1 LEAFGEGLVLQ
12 NFCHALAN
20 NDAGRMG
27 VAGGNLLPR
36 ALQQGS
42 SCGSDFLIGDGVNH
56 CLISLLREV
65 KRNFVQPR

>member
-1 LEAFGEGLVLQ
+1 LEAFGDGLVLQ

-36 ALQQGS
+36 ALQQGPPTELI
-42 SCGSDFLIGDGVNH
+42 FLLVM
-56 CLISLLREV
+56 V
-65 KRNFVQPR
+65 

>member
-27 VAGGNLLPR
+27 VAGGNLLHR
-36 ALQQGS
+36 ALPRGGS
-42 SCGSDFLIGDGVNH
+42 GTADFLIGDGAT
-56 CLISLLREV
+56 IA
-65 KRNFVQPR
+65 

>member
-27 VAGGNLLPR
+27 VAGGNLRPR

-42 SCGSDFLIGDGVNH
+42 SGGADFLDW
-56 CLISLLREV
+56 
-65 KRNFVQPR
+65 

>member
-27 VAGGNLLPR
+27 VAAGNLLQR
-36 ALQQGS
+36 AL
-42 SCGSDFLIGDGVNH
+42 
-56 CLISLLREV
+56 
-65 KRNFVQPR
+65 P